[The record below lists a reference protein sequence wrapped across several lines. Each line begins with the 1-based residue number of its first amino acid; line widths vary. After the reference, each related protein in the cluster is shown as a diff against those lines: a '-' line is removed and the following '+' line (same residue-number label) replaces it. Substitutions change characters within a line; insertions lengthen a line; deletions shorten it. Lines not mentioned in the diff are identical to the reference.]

1 MLSYQHTYHAG
12 NHADILKQTMLSALI
27 AGMQHKEGGLFLFD
41 TFASRGNYDLTST
54 EALKNREF
62 ATGVEPLWSHRN
74 DGELPESIQRWFTL
88 LAEHNRGDEVQQ
100 FPGSTALMASMLRPQ
115 DRLAACDLH
124 PQEFAALR
132 RHFRQHRRVALHQR
146 DAYEALKAL
155 LPPKEKRGLVFL
167 DPSYEDKSEY
177 RKIMQAVEAVY
188 PHFRQGV
195 YVIWYPILPAARE
208 KQLLAE
214 VRMSGIKNVLNIELH
229 CGDHFPEMQMAGSG
243 LLVINPPWHAQ
254 KEMEIALAWIS
265 KHLVARSGRSCFEW
279 LS

>member
-41 TFASRGNYDLTST
+41 AFASRGSYDLTST

-74 DGELPESIQRWFTL
+74 DGELPESIQHWFTL